1 VPDSACVALDHELD
15 RGVCVLVAALD
26 EVQREVMAGEIDA
39 FVAALAAGIVLP
51 EDF

>member
-1 VPDSACVALDHELD
+1 VS
-15 RGVCVLVAALD
+15 VLVAALS
-26 EVQREVMAGEIDA
+26 EVHREIMAGEIDA